1 MKKIMSLFVAVLA
14 LILVTGCGSS
24 KNTVTCTQDEDGMT
38 VTVKA
43 TTDNNDKIKKV
54 NMSMTAE
61 AENEA
66 DAKAGAASYETLKAA
81 YEGQD
86 GMKIDVKRDGLKVTI
101 SFDIDLSKVSADA
114 LEKFN
119 MSDMVGKDLTG
130 AAFKKNAQDSG
141 ATCK

>member
-1 MKKIMSLFVAVLA
+1 MGLFVAVLA

-43 TTDNNDKIKKV
+43 TTDSNDKIKKIT
-54 NMSMTAE
+54 MSMTAE
-61 AENEA
+61 AESEA
-66 DAKAGAASYETLKAA
+66 EAKQGAAVYEALKTA
-81 YEGQD
+81 YDGQD
-86 GMKIDVKRDGLKVTI
+86 GMKIDVKRNGLKVTI
-101 SFDIDLSKVSADA
+101 SFDVDLSKVSADA
-114 LEKFN
+114 LEEFN
-119 MSDMVGKDLTG
+119 MSDIVGDDLTG